1 MLNRKNVISSIL
13 SLALGFFLVWLIL
26 KFTEVDLE
34 QVVSSFYSLNPLYA
48 GLAITT
54 LIIHTVL
61 TAYKWGLVT
70 QKLTPDNHQPLK
82 FYLFYTTLGSLTMQF
97 MPQYV
102 GMVMV
107 QNLAL
112 RIHKISSFSKG
123 FLSVV
128 YDQFFNLLIPL
139 LLFPTSILYVL
150 GYISLGVAIF
160 IWIATII
167 LTHFIINKWHRSLI
181 SCLINALT
189 WVKQLKSGKSQVKE
203 SAMTTNNSSVNDS
216 ILGKKFT
223 LYLYWISVVRY
234 VVWMI
239 RGVLIAIAGG
249 FKIKLWAIAF
259 ISPIVQL
266 AMLLS
271 FTPANLGFMEFS
283 WIGLLGLF
291 DVVDDVAVKF
301 ALMQRFLYVV
311 AVVII
316 LAVFAVVSFGERFA
330 LFTSKQNQ

>member
-1 MLNRKNVISSIL
+1 MLNKKNIISSIL

-26 KFTEVDLE
+26 KFTDVDLE
-34 QVVSSFYSLNPLYA
+34 QVVASFYSLNPFYA
-48 GLAITT
+48 GLAITA
-54 LIIHTVL
+54 LIVHTFL

-70 QKLTPDNHQPLK
+70 QKLTPDNQQPLK

-112 RIHKISSFSKG
+112 RLHKISSFSKG

-139 LLFPTSILYVL
+139 LLFPTSVLYVL

-181 SCLINALT
+181 SFLIKVLT
-189 WVKQLKSGKSQVKE
+189 RIKQLKSGKNTIERSKIVPE
-203 SAMTTNNSSVNDS
+203 NDS
-216 ILGKKFT
+216 ILGKDFT

-234 VVWMI
+234 IVWMI
-239 RGVLIAIAGG
+239 RGVLIAIAAG

-291 DVVDDVAVKF
+291 NVVDDVAVKF

-311 AVVII
+311 AVVVI
-316 LAVFAVVSFGERFA
+316 LAVFAVVSFVDRFA
-330 LFTSKQNQ
+330 LFTPKQN

>member
-1 MLNRKNVISSIL
+1 MLTKKNIISSIL
-13 SLALGFFLVWLIL
+13 SLALGFVLVWLIL
-26 KFTEVDLE
+26 RFTEVDLE
-34 QVVSSFYSLNPLYA
+34 QIVSSFYSLKPLYA
-48 GLAITT
+48 GLAITA

-70 QKLTPDNHQPLK
+70 QKLTPDNQQPLK

-112 RIHKISSFSKG
+112 RVHKISSFSRG

-139 LLFPTSILYVL
+139 LLFPTSLLYVL
-150 GYISLGVAIF
+150 QYISLSVAVF

-167 LTHFIINKWHRSLI
+167 LTHFIINQWHRRIISL
-181 SCLINALT
+181 LIEALT
-189 WVKQLKSGKSQVKE
+189 WVKQLKAGKNKST
-203 SAMTTNNSSVNDS
+203 SAEIATGKDS

-223 LYLYWISVVRY
+223 LYLYWISVLRY
-234 VVWMI
+234 VVWII

-249 FKIKLWAIAF
+249 FKIKLWAVAF

-271 FTPANLGFMEFS
+271 FTPANLGLMEFS

-291 DVVDDVAVKF
+291 DVPDASAVKF

-316 LAVFAVVSFGERFA
+316 LAVFAVVSFVERFA
-330 LFTSKQNQ
+330 LFTCDLTRR

>member
-1 MLNRKNVISSIL
+1 MLNKKNIISSVL
-13 SLALGFFLVWLIL
+13 SLALGFILIWLIL
-26 KFTEVDLE
+26 RFTEVDLK
-34 QVVSSFYSLNPLYA
+34 QIVASFYSLNPLFA
-48 GLAITT
+48 GLAIST

-70 QKLTPDNHQPLK
+70 QKLTPESQQPLR

-112 RIHKISSFSKG
+112 RVHKVSSFSRG
-123 FLSVV
+123 FLSVI

-150 GYISLGVAIF
+150 GYISLSVAVF

-167 LTHFIINKWHRSLI
+167 ATHFIINKWHRRLI
-181 SCLINALT
+181 SLLIKTLT
-189 WVKQLKSGKSQVKE
+189 WVKQKKSGKNNPAQVDLAT
-203 SAMTTNNSSVNDS
+203 SNDS
-216 ILGKKFT
+216 MLSKNFT

-234 VVWMI
+234 LVWI
-239 RGVLIAIAGG
+239 ARGILIAIAAG
-249 FKIKLWAIAF
+249 FKINFWAIAF

-283 WIGLLGLF
+283 WIGLLDLF
-291 DVVDDVAVKF
+291 NVSPEIAVQF

-316 LAVFAVVSFGERFA
+316 LAVFAVVSFVERFA
-330 LFTSKQNQ
+330 LFASKQN

>member
-1 MLNRKNVISSIL
+1 MLTKKNVISSIL
-13 SLALGFFLVWLIL
+13 SLALGFVLVWLIL
-26 KFTEVDLE
+26 RFTEVDLE
-34 QVVSSFYSLNPLYA
+34 QIVSSFYSLNPLYA
-48 GLAITT
+48 GLAITA

-70 QKLTPDNHQPLK
+70 QKLTPDNQQPLK

-112 RIHKISSFSKG
+112 RVHKISSFSRG

-139 LLFPTSILYVL
+139 LLFPTSLLYVL
-150 GYISLGVAIF
+150 QYISLSVAVF
-160 IWIATII
+160 NWIAIII
-167 LTHFIINKWHRSLI
+167 LTHFIINQWHRPIISL
-181 SCLINALT
+181 LIDALT
-189 WVKQLKSGKSQVKE
+189 WVKQLKSGKNQSPPTEIATGK
-203 SAMTTNNSSVNDS
+203 NS

-223 LYLYWISVVRY
+223 LYLYWTSVWRY
-234 VVWMI
+234 VVWII

-249 FKIKLWAIAF
+249 FKIKLWAVAF

-271 FTPANLGFMEFS
+271 FTPANLGLMEFS

-291 DVVDDVAVKF
+291 DVPDASAVKF

-316 LAVFAVVSFGERFA
+316 LAVFAVVSFVERFA
-330 LFTSKQNQ
+330 LFTSKQN

>member
-1 MLNRKNVISSIL
+1 MLNKKNIISSVL
-13 SLALGFFLVWLIL
+13 SLALGFVLIWLIL
-26 KFTEVDLE
+26 RFTDVDLQE
-34 QVVSSFYSLNPLYA
+34 VVTSFANLNPLFA

-54 LIIHTVL
+54 LIIHTFL

-70 QKLTPDNHQPLK
+70 QKLTPDNQQPLK

-112 RIHKISSFSKG
+112 RVHKISSFSRG
-123 FLSVV
+123 FLSVI

-139 LLFPTSILYVL
+139 LLFPTSILFVL
-150 GYISLGVAIF
+150 GYISLSVAVF

-167 LTHFIINKWHRSLI
+167 GTHFIINRWHRRLI
-181 SCLINALT
+181 SWLIKTLT
-189 WVKQLKSGKSQVKE
+189 WVKQRKSGNKS
-203 SAMTTNNSSVNDS
+203 TNASIAVDSDS
-216 ILGKKFT
+216 ILSKKFT

-234 VVWMI
+234 LVWI
-239 RGVLIAIAGG
+239 ARGILIAIAAG
-249 FKIKLWAIAF
+249 FKINLWAIAF

-283 WIGLLGLF
+283 WIGLLDLF
-291 DVVDDVAVKF
+291 NVSAEVAVQF

-316 LAVFAVVSFGERFA
+316 LAVFAVVSFVERFA
-330 LFTSKQNQ
+330 LFTSKQN

>member
-1 MLNRKNVISSIL
+1 MLTKKNIISSIL
-13 SLALGFFLVWLIL
+13 SLALGFVLVWLIL
-26 KFTEVDLE
+26 RFTEVDLE
-34 QVVSSFYSLNPLYA
+34 QIVSSFYSLNPLYA
-48 GLAITT
+48 GLAITA
-54 LIIHTVL
+54 LIIHTFF

-70 QKLTPDNHQPLK
+70 QKLTPDNQQPLK

-112 RIHKISSFSKG
+112 RVHKISSFSRG

-139 LLFPTSILYVL
+139 LLFPTSLLYVL
-150 GYISLGVAIF
+150 QYISLSVAVF

-167 LTHFIINKWHRSLI
+167 LTHFIINQWHRRIISWLI
-181 SCLINALT
+181 EALT
-189 WVKQLKSGKSQVKE
+189 WVKQLKAGQNQSSPTEIATGK
-203 SAMTTNNSSVNDS
+203 DS

-223 LYLYWISVVRY
+223 LYLYWISVLRY
-234 VVWMI
+234 VVWII
-239 RGVLIAIAGG
+239 RGLLIAIAGG
-249 FKIKLWAIAF
+249 FKIKLWALAF

-271 FTPANLGFMEFS
+271 FTPANLGIMEFS
-283 WIGLLGLF
+283 LIGLLGLF
-291 DVVDDVAVKF
+291 GVPDAVAVKF
-301 ALMQRFLYVV
+301 ALMQRFLYIV

-316 LAVFAVVSFGERFA
+316 LAVFAVVSFVERFA
-330 LFTSKQNQ
+330 LFTSKQN

>member
-1 MLNRKNVISSIL
+1 MLTKKNVISSVL

-26 KFTEVDLE
+26 RFTEVDLE
-34 QVVSSFYSLNPLYA
+34 QIVASFYSLNPLYA
-48 GLAITT
+48 GLAIAA
-54 LIIHTVL
+54 LILHTFL

-70 QKLTPDNHQPLK
+70 QKLTPDNQQPLK

-112 RIHKISSFSKG
+112 RLHKISSFSKG

-139 LLFPTSILYVL
+139 LLFPTSLLYVL
-150 GYISLGVAIF
+150 GYISLSVAVF

-167 LTHFIINKWHRSLI
+167 LTHFIINKWHRGLI
-181 SCLINALT
+181 SFLIKALT
-189 WVKQLKSGKSQVKE
+189 WVKQLKSGKAKSNKPE
-203 SAMTTNNSSVNDS
+203 IATGKDS
-216 ILGKKFT
+216 ILGKNFT

-234 VVWMI
+234 LVWII
-239 RGVLIAIAGG
+239 RGILIAIAGG
-249 FKIKLWAIAF
+249 FKIKLWAVAF

-271 FTPANLGFMEFS
+271 FTPANLGLMEFS

-291 DVVDDVAVKF
+291 DVPDASAVKF
-301 ALMQRFLYVV
+301 AIMQRFLYIV
-311 AVVII
+311 AVMII
-316 LAVFAVVSFGERFA
+316 LAVFAVVSLVERFA
-330 LFTSKQNQ
+330 LFTPKQN

>member
-1 MLNRKNVISSIL
+1 MLTKKNVISSVL
-13 SLALGFFLVWLIL
+13 SLGLGFFLVWLIL
-26 KFTEVDLE
+26 RFTDVDIK
-34 QVVSSFYSLNPLYA
+34 QIIASFYSLNPLYA
-48 GLAITT
+48 GLAIVV
-54 LIIHTVL
+54 LIIHTFL

-70 QKLTPDNHQPLK
+70 QKLTPDNQQPIK
-82 FYLFYTTLGSLTMQF
+82 FYFFYTSLGSLTMQF

-112 RIHKISSFSKG
+112 RVHKISSLSKG
-123 FLSVV
+123 FLSVI
-128 YDQFFNLLIPL
+128 YDQFFNLLIPS
-139 LLFPTSILYVL
+139 LLFPASLLYVL
-150 GYISLGVAIF
+150 GYISLSVAVF
-160 IWIATII
+160 IWTSTII

-181 SCLINALT
+181 SFLIKALT
-189 WVKQLKSGKSQVKE
+189 WVKQKKSGK
-203 SAMTTNNSSVNDS
+203 NNPGQAEVDTGKDSV
-216 ILGKKFT
+216 LGKQFT

-234 VVWMI
+234 VVWI
-239 RGVLIAIAGG
+239 VRGVLIALAGG

-271 FTPANLGFMEFS
+271 FTPANLGLMEFS
-283 WIGLLGLF
+283 WIGLLRLF
-291 DVVDDVAVKF
+291 DVPDISAVKF
-301 ALMQRFLYVV
+301 ALMQRFLYIV

-316 LAVFAVVSFGERFA
+316 LAVFAVVSFVERFA

>member
-1 MLNRKNVISSIL
+1 MLTKKNVISSVL

-26 KFTEVDLE
+26 RFTEVDLE
-34 QVVSSFYSLNPLYA
+34 QIVASFYSLNPLYA
-48 GLAITT
+48 GLAIAA
-54 LIIHTVL
+54 LIVHTFL
-61 TAYKWGLVT
+61 TAYKWGLVMH
-70 QKLTPDNHQPLK
+70 KLTPDNQQSTK

-112 RIHKISSFSKG
+112 RVHKVSSFSRG
-123 FLSVV
+123 FLSII
-128 YDQFFNLLIPL
+128 YDQFFNFLIPL
-139 LLFPTSILYVL
+139 LLFPASILYVF
-150 GYISLGVAIF
+150 GYVSLSVALF
-160 IWIATII
+160 IWIAMII
-167 LTHFIINKWHRSLI
+167 GTHFIIDRWHRRLI
-181 SCLINALT
+181 SWMIKTLAWL
-189 WVKQLKSGKSQVKE
+189 KQLKSGKNRVE
-203 SAMTTNNSSVNDS
+203 PTEMATDNNSV
-216 ILGKKFT
+216 LGKQFT

-234 VVWMI
+234 IVWII

-249 FKIKLWAIAF
+249 FKIQLWAVAF

-271 FTPANLGFMEFS
+271 FTPANLGLMEFS

-291 DVVDDVAVKF
+291 DVPDASAVKY
-301 ALMQRFLYVV
+301 ALMQRFLYIV

-316 LAVFAVVSFGERFA
+316 LAVFAVVSFVERFA
-330 LFTSKQNQ
+330 LFTPKQN

>member
-1 MLNRKNVISSIL
+1 MLNKKNIISSVL
-13 SLALGFFLVWLIL
+13 SLALGFFLVWLVL
-26 KFTEVDLE
+26 RFTDVDLVE
-34 QVVSSFYSLNPLYA
+34 VVASFYSLNPLFA
-48 GLAITT
+48 GLAIAT
-54 LIIHTVL
+54 LIIHTFL

-70 QKLTPDNHQPLK
+70 QKLTPNNQQPLK

-112 RIHKISSFSKG
+112 RVHKISSFSRG

-150 GYISLGVAIF
+150 SYISLPVALF

-167 LTHFIINKWHRSLI
+167 GTHFIINRWHRSLI
-181 SCLINALT
+181 HRLIKILS
-189 WVKQLKSGKSQVKE
+189 WIKQRKSKQNLAAQPE
-203 SAMTTNNSSVNDS
+203 MATTKDSV
-216 ILGKKFT
+216 LGKKFT
-223 LYLYWISVVRY
+223 LYLYWISVFRYLVWIVRG
-234 VVWMI
+234 I
-239 RGVLIAIAGG
+239 LIALAGG
-249 FKIKLWAIAF
+249 FQIKLWAIAF

-283 WIGLLGLF
+283 WIGLLDLF
-291 DVVDDVAVKF
+291 GVSGEVSVQF
-301 ALMQRFLYVV
+301 ALMQRFLYLV
-311 AVVII
+311 AVLII
-316 LAVFAVVSFGERFA
+316 LAVFAVVSFVERFA
-330 LFTSKQNQ
+330 LFTSKQN

>member
-1 MLNRKNVISSIL
+1 MLTKKNVISSIL
-13 SLALGFFLVWLIL
+13 SLGLGFFLVWLIL
-26 KFTEVDLE
+26 HFTEVDVE
-34 QVVSSFYSLNPLYA
+34 QIVASFYSLNPLYA
-48 GLAITT
+48 GLAIAA
-54 LIIHTVL
+54 LIVHTFL

-70 QKLTPDNHQPLK
+70 QKLTPDNQQPLK

-112 RIHKISSFSKG
+112 RVHKISSFSKG

-139 LLFPTSILYVL
+139 LLFPASFLYVL
-150 GYISLGVAIF
+150 GYISLSVAVF
-160 IWIATII
+160 IWISTIT
-167 LTHFIINKWHRSLI
+167 LTHFIINKWHRRLI
-181 SCLINALT
+181 SFLIKALA
-189 WVKQLKSGKSQVKE
+189 WLKRLKGRKGE
-203 SAMTTNNSSVNDS
+203 TNQTKIVTGNDS

-234 VVWMI
+234 LVWII

-249 FKIKLWAIAF
+249 FKIKLWAVAF

-271 FTPANLGFMEFS
+271 FTPANLGLMEFS

-291 DVVDDVAVKF
+291 NVPDASAVKF
-301 ALMQRFLYVV
+301 ALMQRFLYIV
-311 AVVII
+311 AVMII
-316 LAVFAVVSFGERFA
+316 LAVFAVVSFIERFA
-330 LFTSKQNQ
+330 LFTPKQN

>member
-1 MLNRKNVISSIL
+1 MLTKKNVISSIL

-26 KFTEVDLE
+26 RFTEVDLE
-34 QVVSSFYSLNPLYA
+34 QIISSFYSLNPLYA
-48 GLAITT
+48 GLAITA
-54 LIIHTVL
+54 LIIHTFL

-70 QKLTPDNHQPLK
+70 QKLTPDNQQPLK
-82 FYLFYTTLGSLTMQF
+82 FYLFYITLGSLTMQF

-112 RIHKISSFSKG
+112 RVHKISSFSRG

-139 LLFPTSILYVL
+139 LLFPTSLLYILQ
-150 GYISLGVAIF
+150 YISLSVAVF
-160 IWIATII
+160 IWITTII
-167 LTHFIINKWHRSLI
+167 LTHFIINKWHRRIISWLI
-181 SCLINALT
+181 KVLT
-189 WVKQLKSGKSQVKE
+189 WVKQLKAGKEQSTPTDI
-203 SAMTTNNSSVNDS
+203 STGNDS
-216 ILGKKFT
+216 ILGKQFT
-223 LYLYWISVVRY
+223 LYLYWISVLRY
-234 VVWMI
+234 AVWII

-249 FKIKLWAIAF
+249 FKIKLWAVAF

-271 FTPANLGFMEFS
+271 FTPANLGLMEFS

-291 DVVDDVAVKF
+291 DVPDASAVKF
-301 ALMQRFLYVV
+301 ALMQRFLYIV

-316 LAVFAVVSFGERFA
+316 LAVFAVVSFVERFA
-330 LFTSKQNQ
+330 LFTSKQN

>member
-1 MLNRKNVISSIL
+1 MLTKKNVISSIL
-13 SLALGFFLVWLIL
+13 SLGLGFFLVWLTL
-26 KFTEVDLE
+26 HFTNVDLRE
-34 QVVSSFYSLNPLYA
+34 VAASFYTLNPLYT
-48 GLAITT
+48 GLAITA
-54 LIIHTVL
+54 LIVHTAL

-70 QKLTPDNHQPLK
+70 QKLTPKNQQSLK

-112 RIHKISSFSKG
+112 RVHKISSFSKG

-128 YDQFFNLLIPL
+128 YDQFFNLLIPV

-150 GYISLGVAIF
+150 GYISLSVAVWA
-160 IWIATII
+160 WIATII
-167 LTHFIINKWHRSLI
+167 AVHFVINQWHRRLI
-181 SCLINALT
+181 SLLIKALA
-189 WVKQLKSGKSQVKE
+189 WLKQLKSGKTKTSQAAIETGK
-203 SAMTTNNSSVNDS
+203 DS
-216 ILGKKFT
+216 ILGKRFT
-223 LYLYWISVVRY
+223 LYLYWISVIRY
-234 VVWMI
+234 VVWII

-249 FKIKLWAIAF
+249 FKIKLWAVAF

-271 FTPANLGFMEFS
+271 FTPANLGLMEFS

-291 DVVDDVAVKF
+291 GVPDATAVKF
-301 ALMQRFLYVV
+301 ALIQRFLYII
-311 AVVII
+311 AVMII
-316 LAVFAVVSFGERFA
+316 LAVFAVVSLVERFA
-330 LFTSKQNQ
+330 LFTQKQN

>member
-1 MLNRKNVISSIL
+1 MLNKKNVISSIL

-26 KFTEVDLE
+26 KFTEVDIE
-34 QVVSSFYSLNPLYA
+34 QIIASFYSLNPWYA
-48 GLAITT
+48 GLAITS
-54 LIIHTVL
+54 LIIHTFL
-61 TAYKWGLVT
+61 TSYKWGLVT
-70 QKLTPDNHQPLK
+70 QKLTPDNQQPQK

-123 FLSVV
+123 FLSVI
-128 YDQFFNLLIPL
+128 YDQFFNFLIPL
-139 LLFPTSILYVL
+139 LLFPACILYVL

-160 IWIATII
+160 MWIATVI
-167 LTHFIINKWHRSLI
+167 LTHFIINRWHRSLI
-181 SCLINALT
+181 FFLINALT
-189 WVKQLKSGKSQVKE
+189 WVKQLKSGKNKIDPAELAPS
-203 SAMTTNNSSVNDS
+203 NDS
-216 ILGKKFT
+216 ILGKQFT

-234 VVWMI
+234 IVWII
-239 RGVLIAIAGG
+239 RGILIAIAGG
-249 FKIKLWAIAF
+249 FKIKFWAIVF
-259 ISPIVQL
+259 VTPIVQL
-266 AMLLS
+266 AMLIS

-291 DVVDDVAVKF
+291 GVVDDVAVKF
-301 ALMQRFLYVV
+301 SLMQRFLYIV
-311 AVVII
+311 AVVIV
-316 LAVFAVVSFGERFA
+316 LAVFAVVSFVERFA

>member
-1 MLNRKNVISSIL
+1 MLNKKNIISSVL
-13 SLALGFFLVWLIL
+13 SLALGFFLIWLIL
-26 KFTEVDLE
+26 RFTDVDIQEVIA
-34 QVVSSFYSLNPLYA
+34 SFYSLNPLFA
-48 GLAITT
+48 GLAITS
-54 LIIHTVL
+54 LIIHTFL

-70 QKLTPDNHQPLK
+70 QKLTPDNQQPLK

-112 RIHKISSFSKG
+112 RVHKISSFSRG
-123 FLSVV
+123 FLSII
-128 YDQFFNLLIPL
+128 YDQFFNMLIPL
-139 LLFPTSILYVL
+139 LLFPTSILFIL
-150 GYISLGVAIF
+150 GYISLSVAVF

-167 LTHFIINKWHRSLI
+167 GTHFIINRWHRSLI
-181 SCLINALT
+181 SWLIKTLA
-189 WVKQLKSGKSQVKE
+189 WVKQRKSGKNPE
-203 SAMTTNNSSVNDS
+203 SSNIAIGSDS
-216 ILGKKFT
+216 ILSKKFT

-234 VVWMI
+234 MVWI
-239 RGVLIAIAGG
+239 VRGILIAIAAG
-249 FKIKLWAIAF
+249 FKINLWAIAF

-283 WIGLLGLF
+283 WIGLLDLF
-291 DVVDDVAVKF
+291 NVSGEVAVQF

-316 LAVFAVVSFGERFA
+316 LAVFAVVSFVERFA
-330 LFTSKQNQ
+330 LFASKQN

>member
-1 MLNRKNVISSIL
+1 MLTKKNVISSFL
-13 SLALGFFLVWLIL
+13 SLALGFALVWLIL
-26 KFTEVDLE
+26 RFTEVDLE
-34 QVVSSFYSLNPLYA
+34 QIVRSFYSLNPLYA
-48 GLAITT
+48 GLAITA
-54 LIIHTVL
+54 LVIHTFL

-70 QKLTPDNHQPLK
+70 QKLTPDNQQPLR

-112 RIHKISSFSKG
+112 RVHKISSFSRG

-150 GYISLGVAIF
+150 QYISLSVAVF

-167 LTHFIINKWHRSLI
+167 LTHFIINKWHRRLI
-181 SCLINALT
+181 SLLIEILT
-189 WVKQLKSGKSQVKE
+189 WVKQLKSKKNQETAPKI
-203 SAMTTNNSSVNDS
+203 ATKKDS
-216 ILGKKFT
+216 ILSKKFT

-234 VVWMI
+234 IVWI
-239 RGVLIAIAGG
+239 LRGILIAIAGG

-271 FTPANLGFMEFS
+271 FTPANLGLMEFS

-291 DVVDDVAVKF
+291 DVSDASAVKF
-301 ALMQRFLYVV
+301 ALMQRFLYLV
-311 AVVII
+311 AVILI
-316 LAVFAVVSFGERFA
+316 LAVFAVVALVERFSW
-330 LFTSKQNQ
+330 FTSKQN

>member
-1 MLNRKNVISSIL
+1 MLTKKNVISSVL

-26 KFTEVDLE
+26 RFTEVDLE
-34 QVVSSFYSLNPLYA
+34 QIVASFYSLNPLYA
-48 GLAITT
+48 GLAISA
-54 LIIHTVL
+54 LIVHTFL

-70 QKLTPDNHQPLK
+70 QKLTPDNQQPTK

-112 RIHKISSFSKG
+112 RVHKISSFSRG
-123 FLSVV
+123 LLSVV
-128 YDQFFNLLIPL
+128 YDQFFNFLIPL
-139 LLFPTSILYVL
+139 LLFPASILYVF
-150 GYISLGVAIF
+150 GYVSLSVALF

-167 LTHFIINKWHRSLI
+167 GTHFIIDRWHRRLI
-181 SCLINALT
+181 SWLIKTLT
-189 WVKQLKSGKSQVKE
+189 WLKQLKAGKNKAERTEIAVG
-203 SAMTTNNSSVNDS
+203 NNSV
-216 ILGKKFT
+216 LGKQFT

-234 VVWMI
+234 LVWII

-249 FKIKLWAIAF
+249 FKMKLWAVAF

-271 FTPANLGFMEFS
+271 FTPANLGLMEFS

-291 DVVDDVAVKF
+291 DVPDASAVKF

-311 AVVII
+311 AVVIM
-316 LAVFAVVSFGERFA
+316 LAVFAVVSFVERFA
-330 LFTSKQNQ
+330 LFTSKQN

>member
-1 MLNRKNVISSIL
+1 MLTKKNIISSIL

-26 KFTEVDLE
+26 RFTEVDLE
-34 QVVSSFYSLNPLYA
+34 QIIASFYSLNPFYA
-48 GLAITT
+48 GLAITA
-54 LIIHTVL
+54 LIVHTFL

-70 QKLTPDNHQPLK
+70 QKLTPDNQQPLK

-112 RIHKISSFSKG
+112 RVHKISSFSKG
-123 FLSVV
+123 FLSVI

-139 LLFPTSILYVL
+139 LLFPTSLLYVL
-150 GYISLGVAIF
+150 GYISLSVALF

-167 LTHFIINKWHRSLI
+167 SVHFIINQWHRRLI
-181 SCLINALT
+181 SFLIKALT
-189 WVKQLKSGKSQVKE
+189 WVKQFKSGKNKAAQP
-203 SAMTTNNSSVNDS
+203 AIATGNDS
-216 ILGKKFT
+216 ILGKQFT

-234 VVWMI
+234 LVWII
-239 RGVLIAIAGG
+239 RGALIAIAGG

-271 FTPANLGFMEFS
+271 FTPANLGLMEFS

-291 DVVDDVAVKF
+291 NVPDASAVKF
-301 ALMQRFLYVV
+301 ALMQRFLYIV

-316 LAVFAVVSFGERFA
+316 LAVFAVVNFVERFA
-330 LFTSKQNQ
+330 LFAPKEN

>member
-1 MLNRKNVISSIL
+1 MLNKKNIISSIL
-13 SLALGFFLVWLIL
+13 SLALGFFLIWLVL
-26 KFTEVDLE
+26 RFTDVDLKE
-34 QVVSSFYSLNPLYA
+34 VFASFTSLNPLFA

-54 LIIHTVL
+54 LIIHTFL

-70 QKLTPDNHQPLK
+70 QKLTPKNQRPLK

-112 RIHKISSFSKG
+112 RVHKISSFSRG
-123 FLSVV
+123 FLSVI

-139 LLFPTSILYVL
+139 LLFPTSILFVL
-150 GYISLGVAIF
+150 GYISLSVALF
-160 IWIATII
+160 IWLATII
-167 LTHFIINKWHRSLI
+167 GTHFIIARWHRSLI
-181 SCLINALT
+181 TWLIKTLT
-189 WVKQLKSGKSQVKE
+189 WVKQRFGKGAKDSNLAVD
-203 SAMTTNNSSVNDS
+203 NDS
-216 ILGKKFT
+216 ILSKKFT
-223 LYLYWISVVRY
+223 LYLYWISVFRYIVWIVRG
-234 VVWMI
+234 I
-239 RGVLIAIAGG
+239 LIAIAAG
-249 FKIKLWAIAF
+249 FKINFWAIAF

-283 WIGLLGLF
+283 WIGLLDLF
-291 DVVDDVAVKF
+291 NVSGEVAVQF

-316 LAVFAVVSFGERFA
+316 LAVFAVVSCVERFA
-330 LFTSKQNQ
+330 LFTSKQN

>member
-1 MLNRKNVISSIL
+1 MLTKKNVISSVL

-26 KFTEVDLE
+26 RFTEVDLE
-34 QVVSSFYSLNPLYA
+34 QIVASFYSLNPLYA
-48 GLAITT
+48 GLAISA
-54 LIIHTVL
+54 LIVHTFL

-70 QKLTPDNHQPLK
+70 QKLTPDNQQPTK

-112 RIHKISSFSKG
+112 RVHKISSFSRG

-128 YDQFFNLLIPL
+128 YDQFFNFLIPL
-139 LLFPTSILYVL
+139 LLFPASILYVF
-150 GYISLGVAIF
+150 GYVSLSVALF

-167 LTHFIINKWHRSLI
+167 GTHFIIDRWHRRLI
-181 SCLINALT
+181 SWLIKTLT
-189 WVKQLKSGKSQVKE
+189 WLKQLKSGKNKVEKTE
-203 SAMTTNNSSVNDS
+203 IATNNDS
-216 ILGKKFT
+216 ILGKQFT
-223 LYLYWISVVRY
+223 LSLYWISVVRY
-234 VVWMI
+234 LVWII
-239 RGVLIAIAGG
+239 RGVFIAIAGG
-249 FKIKLWAIAF
+249 FKMKLWAVAF

-271 FTPANLGFMEFS
+271 FTPANLGLMEFS

-291 DVVDDVAVKF
+291 DVPDASAVKF

-311 AVVII
+311 AVVIM
-316 LAVFAVVSFGERFA
+316 LAVFAVVSFVERFA
-330 LFTSKQNQ
+330 LFTSKQN